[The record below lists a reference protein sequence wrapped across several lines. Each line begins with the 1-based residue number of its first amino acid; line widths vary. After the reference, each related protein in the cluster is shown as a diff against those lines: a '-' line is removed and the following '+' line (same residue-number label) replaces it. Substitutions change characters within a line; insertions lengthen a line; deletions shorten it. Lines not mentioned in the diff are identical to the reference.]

1 MWVFFSVFQNFDF
14 PVGQRGERAKN
25 GPKLL
30 KIVSVVLYISGTIYH
45 MIFIYCTHI
54 CIKGHYLQVFF
65 SVSQNS
71 DFWDSAIEIQVLST
85 LAIKCQDK
93 FKIFRFALAM
103 HQQKK
108 LPKIGITLVMA

>member
-93 FKIFRFALAM
+93 FRIFQSALAVR
-103 HQQKK
+103 QQKK
-108 LPKIGITLVMA
+108 LPKIGITSVMA